1 MENKI
6 PTVYSTASWIVND
19 LSEKRETSWGKAS
32 LAKLRNSAGRPLNDS
47 SQVWPIVLDKIPVDF
62 LGTGDGPT
70 AEEKSIL
77 MTLQLYAL
85 HQQGKSDTVIHKTQ
99 EGKWRNIGFSL
110 SALRTSEDQIAVD
123 RRFNV
128 LITSSS
134 FEELTHHLRQIIKL
148 LKSKTKAT
156 VDYAKLAEDLYWFL
170 RGYQESVRLNWAR
183 GYYGTKL
190 QGESKND

>member
-1 MENKI
+1 MESKT
-6 PTVYSTASWIVND
+6 PTVYSTANWIVND
-19 LSEKRETSWGKAS
+19 LSEKRETPWGKAS
-32 LAKLRNSAGRPLNDS
+32 LAKLRNSAGRPLSDS
-47 SQVWPIVLDKIPVDF
+47 SQVWPIVLDKIPVNF

-85 HQQGKSDTVIHKTQ
+85 HQQGKSDTVILKTQ
-99 EGKWRNIGFSL
+99 EGKWSNIGFSL

-156 VDYAKLAEDLYWFL
+156 VDYAKLAQDLYWFL